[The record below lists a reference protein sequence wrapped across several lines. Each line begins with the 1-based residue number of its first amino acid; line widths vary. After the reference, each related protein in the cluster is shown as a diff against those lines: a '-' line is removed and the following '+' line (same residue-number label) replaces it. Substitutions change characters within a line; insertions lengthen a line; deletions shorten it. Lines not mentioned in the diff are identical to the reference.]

1 MKIFMETDRY
11 IVREMME
18 SDAPGMLALDSDSRV
33 HKYLGNKTI
42 QSEEQ
47 ALSTIQKVIKQYEQN
62 GIGRWAIEWKANGD
76 FVGWTGLKL
85 ESAFGPI
92 KNFYDLGYRLRPEY
106 WGKGIATETALKS
119 RDYAFEKMGVEVLYA
134 SAHVDNTASNHILK
148 KVGFQW
154 QKHFYYEDLK
164 CNWYKLLP

>member
-1 MKIFMETDRY
+1 MKIFIETDRY

-33 HKYLGNKTI
+33 HEYLGNKTI

-47 ALSTIQKVIKQYEQN
+47 ALSAIQKVIKQYEQN

-106 WGKGIATETALKS
+106 WGKVRPYICMNSCVTFCVTYIQCKCICIGFNDFNRSI
-119 RDYAFEKMGVEVLYA
+119 EVRICRSWVA
-134 SAHVDNTASNHILK
+134 
-148 KVGFQW
+148 
-154 QKHFYYEDLK
+154 DLSI
-164 CNWYKLLP
+164 